1 MDLELF
7 TLKYLADLQH
17 QRACLSTSM
26 RQDYVPRKKYT
37 DKTANGLTGCII
49 DWIRLTHGQA
59 ERVSNE
65 GRVIDSRKIVT
76 NVIGQQKMIG
86 SITRIKGSGKRG
98 TSDVHSTINGRS
110 VKWEIKIKDKQSD
123 HQRAYQA
130 EVEAAGG
137 KYFIVHSFKEFIEC
151 YYSLEL

>member
-1 MDLELF
+1 MNLSLF
-7 TLKYLADLQH
+7 TLKYLTDLRHQH
-17 QRACLSTSM
+17 DCSKTQM
-26 RQDYVPRKKYT
+26 RWDYVPRRKYS
-37 DKTANGLTGCII
+37 DKTANSLTTCVI
-49 DWIRLTHGQA
+49 DWIKLNGGQA

-65 GRVIDSRKIVT
+65 GRIIDNRKIVT

-110 VKWEIKIKDKQSD
+110 VKWEVKMKDKQSD

-130 EVEAAGG
+130 EIEAAGG
-137 KYFIVHSFKEFIEC
+137 KYFIVHDFKEFIEY
-151 YYSLEL
+151 YYSL